1 MQPVI
6 AITVGEIVNV
16 STGKLWTP
24 IVYGQFQTY
33 TDAIVRAGGAPI
45 IMPLVDDKAVLRR
58 LYEQVDGILL
68 SGGHDISQNA
78 PRHPKSS
85 KKFNISPRR
94 DKQEIQLLKW
104 ALADDKPVLGICRG
118 LQLINVALGGS
129 LHHDI
134 SINLPAAHNHEASID
149 LQDFHHLAHR
159 LTIKPGSQLAGTL
172 KAKQIATNSLHH
184 QSIEQLGKG
193 LVATAQ
199 AEDGLIEAVE
209 MPGKRFV
216 IGVQSHPEALE
227 AKTEPQWRQL
237 FKAFVSSAAAVK
249 R

>member
-6 AITVGEIVNV
+6 AITVGEVVNV

-24 IVYGQFQTY
+24 VVYGQFQTY
-33 TDAIVRAGGAPI
+33 TDAIVRAGGAPV
-45 IMPLVDDKAVLRR
+45 IMPLIGDKAVLRR

-85 KKFNISPRR
+85 KNFNISPRR
-94 DKQEIQLLKW
+94 DKQEVQLLEW
-104 ALADDKPVLGICRG
+104 ALADNRPILGICRG
-118 LQLINVALGGS
+118 MQLINTVRGGS

-134 SINLPAAHNHEASID
+134 GLKLPAARNHEASID
-149 LQDFHHLAHR
+149 LHDFQHLAHR
-159 LTIKPGSQLAGTL
+159 LTVKPGTQLAAIL

-184 QSIEQLGKG
+184 QSIERLGDG
-193 LVATAQ
+193 LIVTAR
-199 AEDGLIEAVE
+199 AEDGLIEAIE
-209 MPGKRFV
+209 MPDRRFV

-227 AKTEPQWRQL
+227 AKTEVLWRRL
-237 FKAFVSSAAAVK
+237 FQAFVDSA
-249 R
+249 RQT